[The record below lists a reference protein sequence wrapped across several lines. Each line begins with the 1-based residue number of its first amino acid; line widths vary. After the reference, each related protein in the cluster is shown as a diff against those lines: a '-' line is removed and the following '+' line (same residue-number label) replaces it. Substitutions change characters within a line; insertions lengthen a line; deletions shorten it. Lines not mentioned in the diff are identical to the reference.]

1 MDRFFDANNPLMR
14 FLSWLVDLVI
24 INVLTIVCAV
34 PIVTV
39 GASFTAMNYVLLHK
53 ARDNETY
60 IGKMFFHS
68 FRDNLKQGILCGLI
82 YLVIGLIAGVDLY
95 VLHIFDMKATT
106 ALMIILSVVSCF
118 IFVTAVYVFGLL
130 ARYENTVS
138 GTFRNAI
145 QLTIAHLPLTLV
157 MIVIWMA
164 WLFVLWYF
172 PKTTVLL
179 FLLFG
184 FSLPGFL
191 CALLYDPVF
200 RKMEETE

>member
-1 MDRFFDANNPLMR
+1 M
-14 FLSWLVDLVI
+14 
-24 INVLTIVCAV
+24 
-34 PIVTV
+34 
-39 GASFTAMNYVLLHK
+39 
-53 ARDNETY
+53 
-60 IGKMFFHS
+60 
-68 FRDNLKQGILCGLI
+68 
-82 YLVIGLIAGVDLY
+82 
-95 VLHIFDMKATT
+95 
-106 ALMIILSVVSCF
+106 
-118 IFVTAVYVFGLL
+118 TAVYVFGLL

>member
-1 MDRFFDANNPLMR
+1 
-14 FLSWLVDLVI
+14 
-24 INVLTIVCAV
+24 
-34 PIVTV
+34 
-39 GASFTAMNYVLLHK
+39 
-53 ARDNETY
+53 
-60 IGKMFFHS
+60 
-68 FRDNLKQGILCGLI
+68 
-82 YLVIGLIAGVDLY
+82 
-95 VLHIFDMKATT
+95 
-106 ALMIILSVVSCF
+106 
-118 IFVTAVYVFGLL
+118 
-130 ARYENTVS
+130 
-138 GTFRNAI
+138 
-145 QLTIAHLPLTLV
+145 